1 MDLVEDADS
10 QLPDVYRSQ
19 PEELNSGGTIST
31 CGKVGGHKHRQ
42 REFSGVPLL
51 AIGFF
56 WRMLL
61 SAAVVVAYL
70 ATMFAS
76 NVSHAN
82 VMLQVERVITDTI
95 AIHPMLIAIE
105 VYEK

>member
-1 MDLVEDADS
+1 
-10 QLPDVYRSQ
+10 
-19 PEELNSGGTIST
+19 
-31 CGKVGGHKHRQ
+31 
-42 REFSGVPLL
+42 
-51 AIGFF
+51 
-56 WRMLL
+56 MLL